1 MSQLN
6 IHYVLELKVDDMSVY
21 FALNVTCLL
30 AGSELEGSLLE
41 GRYFVYVPFLPICPL
56 CLQYWCFVSTCS
68 AYLACSANGILA
80 SYLNILWHR
89 RLTFTVAYF

>member
-41 GRYFVYVPFLPICPL
+41 GRYFVYVLFLPIRHSV
-56 CLQYWCFVSTCS
+56 YSFVSTCS

-89 RLTFTVAYF
+89 RLTFMVAYF

>member
-41 GRYFVYVPFLPICPL
+41 GRYFVYVPFLPIL
-56 CLQYWCFVSTCS
+56 
-68 AYLACSANGILA
+68 
-80 SYLNILWHR
+80 
-89 RLTFTVAYF
+89 FTAL

>member
-41 GRYFVYVPFLPICPL
+41 GRYFVYVPFLPIRHSV
-56 CLQYWCFVSTCS
+56 YSFVSTCS

-89 RLTFTVAYF
+89 RLTFMVAYF